1 MNMSEKEIQS
11 MLDGVNND
19 KDVVKK
25 AKFLPLKEANKTD
38 KEHDIKF
45 FGNVIVELAVELG
58 ETPRTVREILELEKD
73 SVLSVDRLAGE
84 HVDIKIN
91 DEFFASGEIVVI
103 NEVLGVRINAIGSA
117 ED

>member
-1 MNMSEKEIQS
+1 LNMSEKEIQS

-45 FGNVIVELAVELG
+45 FGNVIVELAV
-58 ETPRTVREILELEKD
+58 VREILELEKD

>member
-11 MLDGVNND
+11 MLEGSSND
-19 KDVVKK
+19 IEVVKK

-45 FGNVIVELAVELG
+45 LGNVIVELAVELG
-58 ETPRTVREILELEKD
+58 ETPRTVREILELDKD
-73 SVLSVDRLAGE
+73 SVLPVNRLAGE
-84 HVDIKIN
+84 HVDININ

-103 NEVLGVRINAIGSA
+103 NEVLGVRINAIGST